1 MGSSSTLIGANVRRT
16 AWDTIRSDY
25 CDWDPDYCIVGKSW
39 LNDVLIY
46 NQLLLLKCTEAA
58 IGGDDDSLE
67 GPKKLCEINFPGTLK
82 KRKQKELLFPIH

>member
-1 MGSSSTLIGANVRRT
+1 MAE
-16 AWDTIRSDY
+16 W
-25 CDWDPDYCIVGKSW
+25 C
-39 LNDVLIY
+39 VLIY

-82 KRKQKELLFPIH
+82 KRKQKELPFPIH